1 MQSNSIPH
9 SGGGNHE
16 DAKAR
21 RFSDMTVG
29 RPPPATFLNGVGA
42 FVPWWLHFS
51 LLLRRF
57 GRDLPESHVE
67 QRGREDGLESNRF
80 GRGDQEVPLEDLLA
94 LFVFA

>member
-1 MQSNSIPH
+1 M
-9 SGGGNHE
+9 
-16 DAKAR
+16 
-21 RFSDMTVG
+21 
-29 RPPPATFLNGVGA
+29 
-42 FVPWWLHFS
+42 PWWLHFS